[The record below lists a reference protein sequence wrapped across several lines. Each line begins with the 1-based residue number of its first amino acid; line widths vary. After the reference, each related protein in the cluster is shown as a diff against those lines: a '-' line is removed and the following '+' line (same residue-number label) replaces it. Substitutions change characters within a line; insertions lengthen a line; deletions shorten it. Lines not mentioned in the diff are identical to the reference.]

1 MQGILWGPGR
11 YADLRRDVPAASREA
26 GHEVGIIIAFVD
38 EGDEQ

>member
-1 MQGILWGPGR
+1 M
-11 YADLRRDVPAASREA
+11 PAAFWEA